1 MHSLFCKTV
10 TVLCRVNRC
19 DEKSLD
25 LNAFIE
31 QRLIVI
37 VAAFKQQLNPLF
49 GLRTFLER
57 DLELSYEVSLAMGIE
72 RFTNISTDACS

>member
-1 MHSLFCKTV
+1 MLLITRKSS
-10 TVLCRVNRC
+10 VLCRVNRC

-37 VAAFKQQLNPLF
+37 VAAFKQQLNPIL